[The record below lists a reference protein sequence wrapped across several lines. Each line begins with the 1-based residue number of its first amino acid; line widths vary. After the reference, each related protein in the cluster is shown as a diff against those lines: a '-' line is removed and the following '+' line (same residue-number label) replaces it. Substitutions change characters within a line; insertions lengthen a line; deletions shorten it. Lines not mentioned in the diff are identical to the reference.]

1 MTFVLIQIN
10 LINSLKRIDVYLA
23 CCNVKWYENVFNLH
37 FLFLVRSSEPMFR
50 QQYQYWKMYSE
61 NFFCYYLAACTRTR
75 FWSVNICGFH
85 LAKNLSYIQNT
96 LQNFKIKCTRD
107 SDVSTT
113 LVNQELCTCHPR
125 WLSILLFWV

>member
-1 MTFVLIQIN
+1 MTQGVACFLVKHLKVMGFFGNTLLLPCLICIFCF
-10 LINSLKRIDVYLA
+10 R
-23 CCNVKWYENVFNLH
+23 VFL
-37 FLFLVRSSEPMFR
+37 LVRSSEPMFR

-61 NFFCYYLAACTRTR
+61 NFFCNYLEACTRTR

-96 LQNFKIKCTRD
+96 LQNFKMKCTRD